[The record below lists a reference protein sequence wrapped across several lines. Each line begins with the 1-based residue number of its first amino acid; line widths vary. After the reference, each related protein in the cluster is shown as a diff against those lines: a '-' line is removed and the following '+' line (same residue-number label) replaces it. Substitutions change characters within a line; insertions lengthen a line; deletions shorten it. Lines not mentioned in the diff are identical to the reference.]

1 MEAAMGAQTELEQ
14 LRAELAELK
23 RQLKQQKQLEHPKS
37 LPALPDN
44 FEFVTDMTRFA
55 EGLVSEAT
63 IRKKYHLLEEADWVK
78 LGQDTA
84 LVDAI
89 EAEKLRRV
97 RDGSYKRERSQQLVT
112 KAPDVLSG
120 LLLNEKNSPKHRID
134 AAKTLD
140 QFAGNGPQAAEEGE
154 RVIVTINLGND
165 VLRFGGPVRPTP
177 NPSDDKIID
186 AVPGFMI
193 PAKDGNDGGQPL

>member
-1 MEAAMGAQTELEQ
+1 MEAAMDTQTELEQ
-14 LRAELAELK
+14 LRAEVAELRK
-23 RQLKQQKQLEHPKS
+23 ALGNKQQLSTPNLPS
-37 LPALPDN
+37 LRDN

-55 EGLVSEAT
+55 ENLVSEAA
-63 IRKKYHLLEEADWVK
+63 IRKKYHLLEEADWTK
-78 LGQDTA
+78 LAQDTA

-97 RDGSYKRERSQQLVT
+97 RDGNYKRERSQQLVT

-140 QFAGNGPQAAEEGE
+140 QFAGNGPQAAEEGD
-154 RVIVTINLGND
+154 RVIVTITLSADEKLTFNKPL
-165 VLRFGGPVRPTP
+165 RPTP
-177 NPSDDKIID
+177 DDTEIID
-186 AVPGFMI
+186 VTPPVPGF
-193 PAKDGNDGGQPL
+193 AV